1 MKLPHADHAI
11 IDIRKIRDYVLNPKD
26 PRGRH
31 KARVFLSALGFSQTD
46 FEELISEILNLI
58 KDADAIIGELD
69 IYGQRYTVD
78 YRIKTESGEATVRT
92 GWIVKR
98 GESIPR
104 MTTCYVMK
112 EK

>member
-1 MKLPHADHAI
+1 MKLPRADLAI
-11 IDIRKIRDYVLNPKD
+11 IDIRKIRDYVLNPND

-31 KARVFLSALGFSQTD
+31 KAKVFHSALGFSQSD
-46 FEELISEILNLI
+46 SDVLIFEILELI
-58 KDADAIIGELD
+58 KDADAIIGEHD

-78 YRIKTESGEATVRT
+78 CRIKTESGEATVRT

-98 GESIPR
+98 GELIPR
-104 MTTCYVMK
+104 LTTCYVMK